1 MLLKEKLSGLN
12 LLFAGGFFI
21 FLALLVGF
29 FVYSANLG
37 PVDSGSQEETMFVI
51 SSGENLNSVA
61 SRLEKAGLIKKAWPF
76 IILVQKEGLSQKI
89 QAGSFRLS
97 PAMTAEEI
105 AKNLISGSLDVWVTI
120 IPGTRAE
127 EVALVLKEKLSGFD
141 EIWFENLKANE
152 GYLMPDSYL
161 IPQNASWDNFWQI
174 IKNNYQAKVD
184 EATLL
189 KAQDRGLNEEAL
201 IVLASLAEREAK
213 TQSDQQIIAG
223 ILLNRIRNDWPLQ
236 VDATV
241 QYALANQNCQRSH
254 PAQCVW
260 WPKATSQDIKTI
272 SSPYN
277 TYQNKALPPGPICN
291 PSPGA
296 IEAVANAP
304 QDSPYWYYLSGSS
317 GELHLAKTLAEHEEN
332 INRYLR

>member
-1 MLLKEKLSGLN
+1 MLLKEKLSGWN

-21 FLALLVGF
+21 FLALLAGF
-29 FVYSANLG
+29 IVYSASLE
-37 PVDSGSQEETMFVI
+37 PVSPGSQEEVMFVI
-51 SSGENLNSVA
+51 SPGESLKSVA

-97 PAMTAEEI
+97 PAMEVKEI
-105 AKNLISGSLDVWVTI
+105 AQNLTSGSLDVWVTI

-141 EIWFENLKANE
+141 EVWFENLKANE

-161 IPQNASWDNFWQI
+161 IPQNASWDDFWQI
-174 IKNNYQAKVD
+174 IRKNYQTEIDK
-184 EATLL
+184 EILL
-189 KAQDRGLNEEAL
+189 KAQDRGLDEEAL
-201 IVLASLAEREAK
+201 IILASLVEREAK

-223 ILLNRIRNDWPLQ
+223 ILLNRIRGNWPLQ

-241 QYALANQNCQRSH
+241 QYALANQNCQRNN
-254 PAQCVW
+254 PTQCVW
-260 WPKATSQDIKTI
+260 WPKVTGQDIKTI
-272 SSPYN
+272 NSPYN

-296 IEAVANAP
+296 IYAVAGASEN
-304 QDSPYWYYLSGSS
+304 SPYWYYISDPS